1 MVLPKRQF
9 IRIED
14 LFQESETTPEQ
25 RAERVSE
32 LDFTGLSARERVAK
46 VLSLFDDLSDRELG
60 KLSGTA
66 PATAKKYRDA
76 HQYKQITFQSASLL
90 ER

>member
-1 MVLPKRQF
+1 MQPKRQF

-14 LFQESETTPEQ
+14 LFQCPEILTPAE

-46 VLSLFDDLSDRELG
+46 VLNLFPDLSDRELG

-66 PATAKKYRDA
+66 AATAKKHREALKAD
-76 HQYKQITFQSASLL
+76 TPG
-90 ER
+90 